1 MDLNARIDQAAW
13 ALFLRRGYS
22 RVTMDDLAAELGI
35 SKKTLYRVIDG
46 KEALLTRLVR
56 ARLAAAEAKTAEIVN
71 RPQRSAY
78 DKLRALLQY
87 SLSQMGTGQPLLLDD
102 IRRQTPALW
111 REIETTR
118 DRLIEERV
126 GVAIQAG
133 IAQGEL
139 RGDLDPE
146 QVHFILFHSLRGVIG
161 GALAAGDPLRLARLL
176 ETAIQLLYE
185 GIKKRE
191 EV

>member
-1 MDLNARIDQAAW
+1 MDE
-13 ALFLRRGYS
+13 
-22 RVTMDDLAAELGI
+22 VAAELGI
-35 SKKTLYRVIDG
+35 SKKTLYRVIEG

-71 RPQRSAY
+71 RPQSSAY
-78 DKLRALLQY
+78 EKLRALLQY

-102 IRRQTPALW
+102 IRRQMPALW
-111 REIETTR
+111 REIEATR
-118 DRLIEERV
+118 DRLIEQRV
-126 GVAIQAG
+126 GAAIQAG

-139 RGDLDPE
+139 RSDLDPE
-146 QVHFILFHSLRGVIG
+146 RVHFVLFHSLRGVIG
-161 GALAAGDPLRLARLL
+161 GALAAGDPLRLAQLL

-185 GIKKRE
+185 GMKKRQ